1 MKDYILCKYIGDDIN
16 NEPIFENY
24 SLINFTYLIDNEVL
38 NFMGYIKYNVEK
50 MKNEVILLL
59 NEISNNDYDIN
70 IDNIK
75 NIKVFSKIN
84 RNKDI

>member
-1 MKDYILCKYIGDDIN
+1 
-16 NEPIFENY
+16 
-24 SLINFTYLIDNEVL
+24 
-38 NFMGYIKYNVEK
+38 